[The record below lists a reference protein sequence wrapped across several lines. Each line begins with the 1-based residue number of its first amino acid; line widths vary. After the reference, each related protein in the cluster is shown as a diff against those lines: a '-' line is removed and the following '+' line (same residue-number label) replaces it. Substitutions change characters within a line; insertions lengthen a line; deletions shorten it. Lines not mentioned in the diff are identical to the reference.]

1 LNLEEQQKEKKARK
15 KRAIKLVDGVGGSEI
30 SLYIND
36 LKRADIKITFLQ
48 LGNFIYKDVIK
59 IYFHEE
65 LLKNFDILNYCNL
78 LNYELL
84 LKKPKKVNEI
94 FQSVQTIFTNSQIK
108 NFEIRQLFRNPYFEV
123 TIGSRNYIKY
133 SETIKR
139 EFFQRPLYDVAKLKG
154 E

>member
-1 LNLEEQQKEKKARK
+1 MNLNEQQKEKKTRK

-30 SLYIND
+30 SLYISN
-36 LKRADIKITFLQ
+36 LERADIKITFLQ
-48 LGNFIYKDVIK
+48 LGNYIYKDVIK
-59 IYFHEE
+59 IYFHDE

-78 LNYELL
+78 LTYELL

-94 FQSVQTIFTNSQIK
+94 FQTVQNIFASNQLR
-108 NFEIRQLFRNPYFEV
+108 NFEIRKLYRNPYFEV
-123 TIGSRNYIKY
+123 TIPTRNYIKY
-133 SETIKR
+133 NEAIKR